1 MSDYHPGTLSTAGGG
16 ATPASFASSAAG
28 LMEKKLH
35 DLITAMTGKAPFDL
49 SVDDADARA
58 RRVLFVAIAEAVF
71 EHLRDNSAALV
82 LSAASA
88 DNHRHTVTVQVA
100 EP

>member
-1 MSDYHPGTLSTAGGG
+1 MADFHPGTLTTANGGST
-16 ATPASFASSAAG
+16 PSSFGSSAAG
-28 LMEKKLH
+28 LMEQKLH
-35 DLITAMTGKAPFDL
+35 DLIAAMTGTAPFDM

-71 EHLRDNSAALV
+71 EHLRDNAAALV
-82 LSAASA
+82 ISTAG
-88 DNHRHTVTVQVA
+88 NHSHTVTVRVS

>member
-1 MSDYHPGTLSTAGGG
+1 MAFHPGTLDTGGG
-16 ATPASFASSAAG
+16 GSTPSSFATSVAG
-28 LMEKKLH
+28 TMEAKLH
-35 DLITAMTGKAPFDL
+35 DLVAALTGRAPFDM

-71 EHLRDNSAALV
+71 EHLRDHADSIV
-82 LSAASA
+82 LGQASG
-88 DNHRHTVTVQVA
+88 DNHTHSVAVQVA